1 MINPATI
8 ATAAKY
14 AKYLPQLK
22 KGYDWLKGS
31 IPGAKDSRSSMENKY
46 TNWLQ
51 SRSKQGLGQEN
62 INQFMNQTGTVV
74 SNAANQGKA
83 QVQGRAIGQGIEGSG
98 VVAEQATEID
108 SAQVVSM
115 ANAARKIAMRNQ
127 QVKDSANQ
135 QLGEIGIKRSE
146 QDYKTALANYAK
158 KDSAATSLMDTLAG
172 MGNKYIK
179 KQEDSL
185 MLEELQKQPWWA
197 KLSPEQK
204 AKIFEEMK

>member
-8 ATAAKY
+8 ATASKY
-14 AKYLPQLK
+14 AKYLPTLK
-22 KGYDWLKGS
+22 KGYDWLSGS

-51 SRSKQGLGQEN
+51 SRAKKGMGQAN
-62 INQFMNQTGTVV
+62 INEALNQTGTIV

-83 QVQGRAIGQGIEGSG
+83 AIQGRAISQGIEGSG

-127 QVKDSANQ
+127 QVKDDAQEKLGQIGMDRSA
-135 QLGEIGIKRSE
+135 
-146 QDYKTALANYAK
+146 QDYKTALANYSK
-158 KDSAATSLMDTLAG
+158 RDSAATSLMDTLAG
-172 MGNKYIK
+172 MGEKYIK

-185 MLEELQKQPWWA
+185 MIEELKKQPWWTN
-197 KLSPEQK
+197 LSPEEK
-204 AKIFEEMK
+204 AKIIRELM